1 MVYRDNIIVVII
13 QQMPF
18 TEVFKVIKQMTDED
32 VEDNMLL
39 AEKKIIRKAIHS
51 KQTIDWIKN
60 KYQNDPKYHA
70 KHNEN
75 SLKYSNNKYAND
87 AEHRAKKSAYYK
99 LYNARKKLEREQAK
113 LLQV

>member
-1 MVYRDNIIVVII
+1 
-13 QQMPF
+13 MPF
-18 TEVFKVIKQMTDED
+18 IDFFKMIQQMTDED
-32 VEDNMLL
+32 IEDNMLL
-39 AEKKIIRKAIHS
+39 AEKNIIRKAIHS

-60 KYQNDPKYHA
+60 KYQNDPLYHA

-75 SLKYSNNKYAND
+75 SLKYGNKKYAND

-113 LLQV
+113 ILQV

>member
-1 MVYRDNIIVVII
+1 
-13 QQMPF
+13 MPF
-18 TEVFKVIKQMTDED
+18 IEVFKMIQQMTDED
-32 VEDNMLL
+32 IEDNMLL
-39 AEKKIIRKAIHS
+39 AEKNIIRKAIHS

-60 KYQNDPKYHA
+60 KYQNDPQYHA

-99 LYNARKKLEREQAK
+99 LYNARKKLEKEQAK
-113 LLQV
+113 LLHV